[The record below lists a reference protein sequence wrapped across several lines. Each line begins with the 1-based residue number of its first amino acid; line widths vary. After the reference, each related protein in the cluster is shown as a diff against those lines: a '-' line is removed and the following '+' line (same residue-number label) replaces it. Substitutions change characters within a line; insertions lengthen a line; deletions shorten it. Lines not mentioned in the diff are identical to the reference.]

1 MQWWL
6 GVRGADWRHPYGP
19 KSSVEDLLDHPVV
32 HVSHNDALAFCAWA
46 ERDLPTEAEWEYAA
60 RGGRQGLRFPWGDAL
75 EEGGMHHANVWQGE
89 FPNVN
94 SRADGWLTTAPVR
107 HFQPNDFGLYQMVA
121 MFGSGVQ
128 TGSAPIA
135 IPVRRGAIRPAL

>member
-32 HVSHNDALAFCAWA
+32 HVSYNDALAFCAWA